1 MRSSVALAFIFVLTA
16 SSVIMVKPA
25 FAQSIPKPS
34 VPEFTLKFVDHSYD
48 VPPTYGIDQYT
59 GKTVITQS
67 GYHQENTSIE
77 VTIKNQPF
85 TAYTDASGHF
95 ISLYYNFTFKGHYG
109 DKWSTY
115 RDPHYWAYF
124 NASHSDYTVTSFPLE
139 SSEFSGVSAGGQVDF
154 RVEALI
160 GYQTTTMVPT
170 PWGPGYTYEFTGETS
185 GWSNTQT
192 ITIDTNAPTTTPAT
206 SPSQS
211 STPSS
216 SSSPIITPSPSIPE
230 FPAWIVLPLVAAAT
244 LLTFLFMRRKI
255 DPNKSQP

>member
-1 MRSSVALAFIFVLTA
+1 MSKCAALLLIAILTVSSLGLVNLALAFITT
-16 SSVIMVKPA
+16 
-25 FAQSIPKPS
+25 PS

-67 GYHQENTSIE
+67 GHHQENTSIE

-85 TAYTDASGHF
+85 TPYTDASGHF

-115 RDPHYWAYF
+115 RDPHYWAYV

-139 SSEFSGVSAGGQVDF
+139 SYEFSDVSAGGQVDF

-160 GYQTTTMVPT
+160 GYQTTTIVPT
-170 PWGPGYTYEFTGETS
+170 PRGPGYTYEFTGETS

-192 ITIDTNAPTTTPAT
+192 IAVGT
-206 SPSQS
+206 S
-211 STPSS
+211 SS
-216 SSSPIITPSPSIPE
+216 SSSPSPSPSPSQNSTTSPDQSNTQTTTQTGLNGVEI
-230 FPAWIVLPLVAAAT
+230 AILTALIIIIVLLIAIVWLA
-244 LLTFLFMRRKI
+244 LKKRR
-255 DPNKSQP
+255 